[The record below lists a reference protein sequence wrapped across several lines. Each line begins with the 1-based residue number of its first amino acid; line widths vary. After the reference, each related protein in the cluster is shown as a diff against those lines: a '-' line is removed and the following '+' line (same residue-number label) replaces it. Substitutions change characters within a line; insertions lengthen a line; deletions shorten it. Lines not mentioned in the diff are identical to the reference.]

1 MATRWTMWKL
11 DPEKERILNRGLRT
25 RKVNTKDRESVE
37 AEEIYQARR
46 SLGGYLARV
55 STVIN
60 QVKTSISEARECEE
74 VREVVKNLEHAWA
87 RYSDIYQSY
96 ILKDLPVE
104 EFERVEQRYS
114 KIYDDYSRCV
124 KTVEDYLRSSSPHSS
139 KGSLKSSNREPKLSP
154 ITSTKSKSSRS

>member
-1 MATRWTMWKL
+1 MWNWILRKMN
-11 DPEKERILNRGLRT
+11 ENLNRGLRA
-25 RKVNTKDRESVE
+25 RKVNTTDRESVE

-55 STVIN
+55 RTIIN
-60 QVKTSISEARECEE
+60 QVKTSIAEARKCEE
-74 VREVVKNLEHAWA
+74 VREVVRNLKHAWE
-87 RYSDIYQSY
+87 RYSDMYQSY

-124 KTVEDYLRSSSPHSS
+124 KTVEDYLIYDQVHLPLQ
-139 KGSLKSSNREPKLSP
+139 KVF
-154 ITSTKSKSSRS
+154 

>member
-1 MATRWTMWKL
+1 MEAMWSNL
-11 DPEKERILNRGLRT
+11 HGDEMDNVEMDPEKERILNRGLRT

-74 VREVVKNLEHAWA
+74 VVKNLEHAWA

-96 ILKDLPVE
+96 ILKNLPVE
-104 EFERVEQRYS
+104 EFKRVEQRYS

-124 KTVEDYLRSSSPHSS
+124 KTVEDYLRSCSPHSS
-139 KGSLKSSNREPKLSP
+139 KTSLKSPNMSLNCHR
-154 ITSTKSKSSRS
+154 